1 MQVCPQ
7 KDLCPWNPARL
18 IQVKRRIMVR
28 SGRKG
33 KRKMAFI
40 KNIDHEKVLNLAA
53 QITAAPGQIVSKT
66 LAQNKAVSLTLFA
79 FSKGE
84 EISTHDSTGDAMV
97 HVIEGVGQFTV
108 DGVEHICKAGDVL
121 VMPAKKPHAVFAK
134 EDFKMLLTVIF
145 PLD

>member
-1 MQVCPQ
+1 M
-7 KDLCPWNPARL
+7 
-18 IQVKRRIMVR
+18 RRSR
-28 SGRKG
+28 WKG

-40 KNIDHEKVLNLAA
+40 KNIDHETVLNLAD
-53 QITAAPGQIVSKT
+53 QIHAEPGQIVSKT

-97 HVIEGVGQFTV
+97 HVIDGVGQFTV
-108 DGVEHICKAGDVL
+108 DGAEHICKAGDVL

-134 EDFKMLLTVIF
+134 EDFKMLLTVVF

>member
-1 MQVCPQ
+1 MG
-7 KDLCPWNPARL
+7 
-18 IQVKRRIMVR
+18 R
-28 SGRKG
+28 SRWKG

-40 KNIDHEKVLNLAA
+40 KNIDHETVLNLAD
-53 QITAAPGQIVSKT
+53 QIHAEPGQIVSKT

-97 HVIEGVGQFTV
+97 HVIEGTGQFTV
-108 DGVEHICKAGDVL
+108 DNVEHICKAGDVL

-134 EDFKMLLTVIF
+134 EDFKMLLTVVF

>member
-1 MQVCPQ
+1 MSNENDTVTDFFGLLDHGG
-7 KDLCPWNPARL
+7 DLN
-18 IQVKRRIMVR
+18 
-28 SGRKG
+28 
-33 KRKMAFI
+33 FI
-40 KNIDHEKVLNLAA
+40 KNIDHETVLNLAD
-53 QITAAPGQIVSKT
+53 QIHAEPGQIVSKT

-97 HVIEGVGQFTV
+97 HVIDGVGQFTV
-108 DGVEHICKAGDVL
+108 DGAEHICKAGDVL

-134 EDFKMLLTVIF
+134 EDFKMLLTVVF

>member
-1 MQVCPQ
+1 MG
-7 KDLCPWNPARL
+7 
-18 IQVKRRIMVR
+18 R
-28 SGRKG
+28 SRWKG

-40 KNIDHEKVLNLAA
+40 KNIDHETVLNLAD
-53 QITAAPGQIVSKT
+53 QIHAEPGQNVSKT

-84 EISTHDSTGDAMV
+84 EISTHDSIGDAMV
-97 HVIEGVGQFTV
+97 HVIDGIGQFTV
-108 DGVEHICKAGDVL
+108 DGAEHICKAGDVL

-134 EDFKMLLTVIF
+134 EDFKMLLTVVF

>member
-1 MQVCPQ
+1 MG
-7 KDLCPWNPARL
+7 
-18 IQVKRRIMVR
+18 R
-28 SGRKG
+28 SMWKG

-40 KNIDHEKVLNLAA
+40 KNIDHETVLNLAD
-53 QITAAPGQIVSKT
+53 QIHAEPGQIVSKT

-97 HVIEGVGQFTV
+97 HVIDGVGQFTV
-108 DGVEHICKAGDVL
+108 DGAEHICKAGDVL

-134 EDFKMLLTVIF
+134 EDFKMLLTVVF